1 MAGGSKAENILV
13 EAADSTAGEEGGLPF
28 AQFQAVRLKDLN
40 FGEPN
45 ITPNLGNFHSA
56 IYILSSQ

>member
-13 EAADSTAGEEGGLPF
+13 EAADSSAGAERGLPF
-28 AQFQAVRLKDLN
+28 TRFQAVQLKDLN

>member
-13 EAADSTAGEEGGLPF
+13 EAADSTAGAERGLPF
-28 AQFQAVRLKDLN
+28 TQFQAVQLKDLN

-45 ITPNLGNFHSA
+45 TTPNLGNFH
-56 IYILSSQ
+56 